1 MRTDEAWQSLC
12 LVMHPTR
19 SEIIDKLMEG
29 EMPLLELERKMK
41 KPRSTI
47 SYHLDVL
54 ERAGLVKSDYRVTK
68 EWRTRGKFSK
78 LYRAKKDVLEKHL
91 KAAEESLERLGQRC
105 RDG

>member
-1 MRTDEAWQSLC
+1 MRTDEAWESLC

-19 SEIIDKLMEG
+19 NEILDKLMEG
-29 EMPLLELERKMK
+29 EMLLRELEKEMK

-54 ERAGLVKSDYRVTK
+54 ERAGVVESEYRVMK
-68 EWRTRGKFSK
+68 EWSTRGKFGK
-78 LYRAKKDVLEKHL
+78 IYRANRGVLEKHL
-91 KAAEESLERLGQRC
+91 KAAREHLERLGERC